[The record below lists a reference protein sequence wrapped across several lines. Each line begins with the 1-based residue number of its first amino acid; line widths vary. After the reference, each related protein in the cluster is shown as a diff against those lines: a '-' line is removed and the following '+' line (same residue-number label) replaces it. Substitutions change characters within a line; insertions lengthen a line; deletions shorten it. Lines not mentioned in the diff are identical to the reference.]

1 MPAALLALDL
11 SLSPQIPPPPQK
23 KAITVA
29 AKTKDKADKKEG
41 GRKEIG

>member
-11 SLSPQIPPPPQK
+11 SLSALGYHKK
-23 KAITVA
+23 KAIIVA
-29 AKTKDKADKKEG
+29 AKTKDKADEKEG